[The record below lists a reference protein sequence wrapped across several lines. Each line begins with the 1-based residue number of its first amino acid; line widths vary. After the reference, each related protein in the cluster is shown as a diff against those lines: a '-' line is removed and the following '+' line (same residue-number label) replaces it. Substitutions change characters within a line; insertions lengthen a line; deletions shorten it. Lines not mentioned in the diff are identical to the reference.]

1 MYKRSACRSYSNGIY
16 QQNDGVPMELRL
28 VPVLAGIFV
37 LELQT
42 SIDDTF
48 CYVKISN
55 VSDILIKWFSSKQN
69 LSKNW
74 KRVTSKH
81 FWTFY

>member
-28 VPVLAGIFV
+28 VQVLAGIFV

-48 CYVKISN
+48 CYVKIGN
-55 VSDILIKWFSSKQN
+55 VSDILIKLNGFHQN
-69 LSKNW
+69 KIYLRTGKE
-74 KRVTSKH
+74 
-81 FWTFY
+81 